1 MSGTTQ
7 LPVLNLH
14 SATYECT
21 FGRGCDGICCREGR
35 PLIYPEEIAKLTEN
49 VERFLPLLRPE
60 ARSVVVKRGFATH
73 RRRLGQRLLRV
84 ADGWC
89 VFFNTGCVL
98 HRLGVEEGDKFRYK
112 PAVCALFPLQQNEHD
127 QWYVRQQGFE
137 DEKWDL
143 FCLDPKNSL
152 VPAADALRD
161 ELTLAKRFDDEAR
174 AGQVDGAVEI
184 CGDSPGDA

>member
-1 MSGTTQ
+1 VALGSSATQ
-7 LPVLNLH
+7 LPVINLH

-35 PLIYPEEIAKLTEN
+35 PLIYPEEIAKLSEN
-49 VERFLPLLRPE
+49 IERFLPLLRPR
-60 ARSVVVKRGFATH
+60 ARGVVARQGFASH

-89 VFFNTGCVL
+89 VFFNAGCVL
-98 HRLGVEEGDKFRYK
+98 HRVGAEEGDKFRYK

-127 QWYVRQQGFE
+127 QWYVRQHGFE

-143 FCLDPKNSL
+143 FCLDPKNS
-152 VPAADALRD
+152 VTPAAQSLRD
-161 ELTLAKRFDDEAR
+161 ELALAKRFDDEAR
-174 AGQVDGAVEI
+174 AAQADPPAI
-184 CGDSPGDA
+184 ASS